1 MAVTTQTTHP
11 TEASNPMPP
20 TSSRLDWVLFITL
33 GFLWGSSYL
42 FIKIGVDAGL
52 EPFTL
57 VTLRLLIG
65 FALLAAVVAVARE
78 ALPRDPRTYG
88 HLAVMGV
95 FSVALP
101 FSLITFAEQN
111 VDSTL
116 AAILT
121 SAVPLFVIPIAALL
135 LPDERITPNRI
146 LGVAVGFVGVAIL
159 VGFDPADVAGAELA
173 SELALIGAAVSYAVG
188 AVYARRNVHG
198 LRPMIPAVFQVGIAM
213 VIVAVLAL
221 LLERPFETTLT
232 FEAVLSV
239 IWLGLFGSGLAYL
252 VFFRLLGRWGATR
265 TSLVA
270 YLLPVYGIVLGAMVL
285 DEAVDARLLLG
296 TALIIGGIA
305 LVNARWGSR
314 ALTRRGEAAGSK
326 AADAAEGS
334 RPT

>member
-1 MAVTTQTTHP
+1 
-11 TEASNPMPP
+11 MPSS
-20 TSSRLDWVLFITL
+20 SSRVDWLLFVTL

-42 FIKIGVDAGL
+42 FIKIGVEAGL

-57 VTLRLLIG
+57 VTLRLIIG

-78 ALPRDPRTYG
+78 ALPRDLPTYG
-88 HLAVMGV
+88 HLVVMGI
-95 FSVALP
+95 FSIALP

-111 VDSTL
+111 VDSTI

-121 SAVPLFVIPIAALL
+121 AAVPLFVIPIAALL

-146 LGVAVGFVGVAIL
+146 LGVAVGFIGVAIL
-159 VGFDPADVAGAELA
+159 VGFDPADIAGGELG
-173 SELALIGAAVSYAVG
+173 SELALIGAAISYAVG

-198 LRPMIPAVFQVGIAM
+198 LRPMIPAVFQVGFALVM
-213 VIVAVLAL
+213 VAVLAVIF
-221 LLERPFETTLT
+221 ERPFETSLNGD
-232 FEAVLSV
+232 AILSV

-252 VFFRLLGRWGATR
+252 IFFRLLGRWGASR

-270 YLLPVYGIVLGAMVL
+270 YLLPVYGIVLGALVL
-285 DEAVDARLLLG
+285 QERVDARLLLG

-314 ALTRRGEAAGSK
+314 ALTRTRKTPNAEAAS
-326 AADAAEGS
+326 AVEGS